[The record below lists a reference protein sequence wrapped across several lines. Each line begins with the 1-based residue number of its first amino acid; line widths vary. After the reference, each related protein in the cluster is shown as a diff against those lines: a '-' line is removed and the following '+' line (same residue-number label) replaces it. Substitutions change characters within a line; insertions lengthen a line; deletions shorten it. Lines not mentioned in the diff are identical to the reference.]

1 MSHVFGRAG
10 IFRVTA
16 NRGCL
21 DLGTSHAASLGSDDS
36 TEARV
41 AAGSD
46 SDGAGSA
53 AASLWLVSPSF
64 LKVGIFSKQLRCAF
78 WWTTTH

>member
-10 IFRVTA
+10 IFHVSCTA

-53 AASLWLVSPSF
+53 AVDPGCEPQAE
-64 LKVGIFSKQLRCAF
+64 R
-78 WWTTTH
+78 